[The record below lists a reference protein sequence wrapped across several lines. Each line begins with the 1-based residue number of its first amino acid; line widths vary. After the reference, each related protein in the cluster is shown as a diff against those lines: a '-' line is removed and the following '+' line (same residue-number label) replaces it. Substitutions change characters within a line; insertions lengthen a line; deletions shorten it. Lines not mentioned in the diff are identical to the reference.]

1 MKSTAERLQ
10 DEFDAL
16 VSSAAGAE
24 READLVAAKARFFQL
39 TGEVYE
45 DDKQFEARMAAFLEY
60 YTLDRPQPGTART
73 PALERFEQALRE
85 GPPERAALLRAFTL
99 TRHGLFEV
107 LRLEPGA
114 VWLLEPFAQTQT
126 RVTERRA
133 LAGLSPGDLLEA
145 RLIPF
150 GGQQWFT
157 KAFCCHPRQVAPVIH
172 REVARRRKSADPLAA
187 QRLMEECAQ
196 RSLKA
201 DRYRNIALEKI
212 YEFATSVRDGAH

>member
-1 MKSTAERLQ
+1 MKPSAELLQ

-16 VSSAAGAE
+16 VRAAAGPE

-60 YTLDRPQPGTART
+60 YTLDRPQPGSGLT
-73 PALERFEQALRE
+73 PALERYELALRE

-107 LRLEPGA
+107 RRLEPGA
-114 VWLLEPFAQTQT
+114 VWLLEPFAQTLT

-157 KAFCCHPRQVAPVIH
+157 QAFCCHPRQVAPVIH
-172 REVARRRKSADPLAA
+172 REVARRRKLADPLAPH
-187 QRLMEECAQ
+187 RLVEECAQ

-212 YEFATSVRDGAH
+212 YDFAAPLRE